1 MNIDIILRWSLD
13 YQAISII
20 IWYPSH
26 NHISTDFRDDDNIR
40 NLEFEPLPEFLTEI
54 PLDDVDSFRSQTVI
68 TTEPWTRSQ
77 LEVTTVP
84 NDVMFPEDMFER

>member
-1 MNIDIILRWSLD
+1 MYIILRF
-13 YQAISII
+13 
-20 IWYPSH
+20 PTH
-26 NHISTDFRDDDNIR
+26 NTILTDFRDDDNIR

>member
-1 MNIDIILRWSLD
+1 MHIVIQFSSHHSIL
-13 YQAISII
+13 
-20 IWYPSH
+20 
-26 NHISTDFRDDDNIR
+26 TDFRDDENIR
-40 NLEFEPLPEFLTEI
+40 NLEFEPLPDFLTEI
-54 PLDDVDSFRSQTVI
+54 PLDDFDSSRSQNVI

>member
-1 MNIDIILRWSLD
+1 MYIILRFPSLN
-13 YQAISII
+13 AIL
-20 IWYPSH
+20 
-26 NHISTDFRDDDNIR
+26 TDFRDDDNIR

-77 LEVTTVP
+77 LDFGQLEVSTVP